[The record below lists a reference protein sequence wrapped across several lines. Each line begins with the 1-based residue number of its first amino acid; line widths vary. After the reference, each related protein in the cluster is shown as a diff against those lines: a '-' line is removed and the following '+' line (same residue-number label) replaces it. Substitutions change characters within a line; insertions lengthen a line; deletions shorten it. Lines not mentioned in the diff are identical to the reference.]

1 MERVLITGVSGLLG
15 SNLALVLSDCFE
27 IIGTYHQHPLSLNNC
42 EIVSMDIAQ
51 ADKTW
56 AIIRQVEPHVVIH
69 CAAETRVDYCEEHP
83 EEAFRVNVEG
93 TENVAKGAA
102 HVGAKFV
109 YVSTDSVFDG
119 REGMYSEV
127 SSPNPLNVYARTKLA
142 GEGVLKQHVMDHL
155 IVRTNI
161 YGWNA
166 RPKFSLAEWI
176 LDRLDHGQTV
186 PGFADIH
193 FSPILANDLAEILV
207 DMIRA
212 GLWGIYHV
220 GARERCSKLAFARM
234 LCRVFDRDMVL
245 IQPANSN
252 EAGFKA
258 RRPKDTSFDVKKVTQ
273 VLGKPMPGIMDG
285 LSRFRQLFEDGYV
298 SRLRCGFTQEE
309 VAL

>member
-1 MERVLITGVSGLLG
+1 MERVLITGASGLLG
-15 SNLALVLSDCFE
+15 SNLALVLNERFE
-27 IIGTYHQHPLSLNNC
+27 IIGTYNQHPLCLDNC
-42 EIVSMDIAQ
+42 DIVSVDITQ

-109 YVSTDSVFDG
+109 YISTDSVFDG

-176 LDRLDHGQTV
+176 LDRLDQCQTV
-186 PGFADIH
+186 PGFADIY
-193 FSPILANDLAEILV
+193 FCPILVNDLAEVLV
-207 DMIRA
+207 DMIKADLR
-212 GLWGIYHV
+212 GLYHV
-220 GARERCSKLAFARM
+220 VASERCSKLDFARKLCKM
-234 LCRVFDRDMVL
+234 LDRDAALVR
-245 IQPANSN
+245 PANSD

-258 RRPKDTSFDVKKVTQ
+258 RRPKDTSLDVKKVTQ
-273 VLGKPMPGIMDG
+273 VLGGPMPGIMDG
-285 LSRFRQLFEDGYV
+285 LLRFRRLLEDGYV
-298 SRLRCGFTQEE
+298 NRLRSGFTQEE
-309 VAL
+309 VTT